1 MNLKSLH
8 IKLCLLI
15 FVSVLF
21 YNCNKPGCTDIN
33 AINYNSNANE
43 NDGSC
48 EYPSN
53 DIIINLKIFH
63 YFNNALFS
71 LDSIYKD
78 DFQNNIQFS
87 RASFYM
93 GQPTYKNQSE
103 SIIHSSIKYSLIDPS
118 LDNYDFDTIS
128 VSSIENIAF
137 LIGVDSVNN
146 HLDPAIYQSNNPLS
160 YQSPSMH
167 WQMGISPESWSY
179 LFIVLEGNVDID
191 NNGIFGSGESFVF
204 HIGGDGFTARTDNI
218 PLDLS
223 QLQNSHYEIQLDV
236 NWANFI
242 DSINLATNT
251 SSHTFDNIPLASKI
265 ADNAKNI
272 ISSH

>member
-21 YNCNKPGCTDIN
+21 YNCNKPGCTDTN

-53 DIIINLKIFH
+53 DITINLKIFH

-103 SIIHSSIKYSLIDPS
+103 SIIHSSSKYSLIDPS
-118 LDNYDFDTIS
+118 FDNYDFDTIS

-146 HLDPAIYQSNNPLS
+146 HS
-160 YQSPSMH
+160 
-167 WQMGISPESWSY
+167 
-179 LFIVLEGNVDID
+179 
-191 NNGIFGSGESFVF
+191 
-204 HIGGDGFTARTDNI
+204 
-218 PLDLS
+218 
-223 QLQNSHYEIQLDV
+223 
-236 NWANFI
+236 
-242 DSINLATNT
+242 
-251 SSHTFDNIPLASKI
+251 
-265 ADNAKNI
+265 
-272 ISSH
+272 

>member
-15 FVSVLF
+15 FVTILF
-21 YNCNKPGCTDIN
+21 TKCNKPGCTDID

-93 GQPTYKNQSE
+93 GQPIYKNQSE
-103 SIIHSSIKYSLIDPS
+103 SIVHNSNKYSLIDPS
-118 LDNYDFDTIS
+118 FDNYDFDTIS
-128 VSSIENIAF
+128 VSSIDNIAF

-146 HLDPAIYQSNNPLS
+146 HLNPATYQSNNPLS

-167 WQMGISPESWSY
+167 WQMGITPESWSY

-204 HIGGDGFTARTDNI
+204 HIGGDGFTTRTENI

-223 QLQNSHYEIQLDV
+223 QLQNSQYEIQLDV
-236 NWANFI
+236 NWANLI
-242 DSINLATNT
+242 DSVNLANENMTHTN
-251 SSHTFDNIPLASKI
+251 DNIPLANKI
-265 ADNAKNI
+265 VDNAKNI